1 MALAPLRLPKL
12 QGRLPVVD
20 SLGRPLDYFLR
31 FFNIDFS
38 GAIERNE
45 AQQQQIILQLQ
56 AVQATQQEEI
66 DRLNRVLAGTEE
78 FSAVNVGGIIVAE
91 NSGLADNIVT
101 TPSVLQG
108 AVTPYYVAVSSGQV
122 TWTAEN
128 TQKEVQVIP
137 AVQVKRGAV
146 LIDGLVATLFD
157 TIAGAGT
164 VGELLLF
171 RDGVELPLARVQ
183 LQPGGNFGANFA
195 HSRQFVLRYVDTP
208 PPNGTYEYS
217 LEFIPGEVTDGIVYR
232 RTLSALPL
240 EG

>member
-20 SLGRPLDYFLR
+20 GMGRPLDYFLR

-78 FSAVNVGGIIVAE
+78 FSAVNVGGTIVAE

-101 TPSVLQG
+101 TPKVLQG
-108 AVTPYYVAVSSGQV
+108 QITPYFIAATAGDIL
-122 TWTAEN
+122 WTAESA
-128 TQKEVQVIP
+128 QKTVQTVSG
-137 AVQVKRGAV
+137 VTVTRGAV
-146 LIDGLVATLFD
+146 KIDALITTEFN
-157 TIAGAGT
+157 TITALAT
-164 VGELLLF
+164 VGEF
-171 RDGVELPLARVQ
+171 RLYRDATEIVFATAQ
-183 LQPGGNFGANFA
+183 LRPGGEVGGNFI
-195 HSRQFVLRYVDTP
+195 HPRQWIISWVDSP
-208 PPNGTYEYS
+208 APGTYDYS
-217 LEFIPGEVTDGIVYR
+217 ITFQPGEVTDGAVRR
-232 RTLSALPL
+232 RTLTALPL